1 MTLTIT
7 LERKER
13 MGALK
18 AYIFYVKDTVQQA
31 ITLDMSPYL
40 SHIFWADVHDITTEV
55 YVSATWTDGG
65 GATGLESITIGNEF
79 TASDILKV
87 IVIGS

>member
-18 AYIFYVKDTVQQA
+18 VYIFHVIDTVKQA
-31 ITLDMSPYL
+31 ITLDMSNYL
-40 SHIFWADVHDITTEV
+40 SHIFWADAHDLTTAV
-55 YVSATWTDGG
+55 YVSATWTDGS
-65 GATGLESITIGNEF
+65 ESISIGNEF

>member
-13 MGALK
+13 IGALK
-18 AYIFYVKDTVQQA
+18 AYIFHVKDTVQQA

-40 SHIFWADVHDITTEV
+40 SHIFWADVHDLTTAV
-55 YVSATWTDGG
+55 YVSATWTYGS
-65 GATGLESITIGNEF
+65 ESISIGNEF